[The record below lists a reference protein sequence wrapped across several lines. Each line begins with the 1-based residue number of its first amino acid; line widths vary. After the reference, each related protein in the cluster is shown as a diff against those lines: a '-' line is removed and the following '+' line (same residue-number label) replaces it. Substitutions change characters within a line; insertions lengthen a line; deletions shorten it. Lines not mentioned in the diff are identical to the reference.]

1 MPICRLSAFP
11 VPGRVPGLW
20 ALALALLAS
29 GCTTADI
36 DKIPHEIGGLP
47 AGAPARP
54 AVAPTYPAVH
64 DMPPQRAQSLLDS
77 EQQEKLEKDL
87 TALRNR
93 QSKGAGAAKSAAK
106 APSGARPAAPK
117 AAAKRSAKRSAR
129 QAPPA
134 AKAAPATAG
143 QAATGAPPSTQA
155 WPQPTGA
162 APRP

>member
-20 ALALALLAS
+20 ALALAVLAS

-36 DKIPHEIGGLP
+36 DKIPHDIGGLP

-54 AVAPTYPAVH
+54 TVAPAYPAVH
-64 DMPPQRAQSLLDS
+64 DMPPQRAQSLLDA

-87 TALRNR
+87 IAIRNR
-93 QSKGAGAAKSAAK
+93 QSKSAAK
-106 APSGARPAAPK
+106 PPAATKAKAAAPK
-117 AAAKRSAKRSAR
+117 AKGSTRR
-129 QAPPA
+129 APAGPG
-134 AKAAPATAG
+134 AAPATAG
-143 QAATGAPPSTQA
+143 QAATGSPP

-162 APRP
+162 TPRP